1 MSLYCTCIVAPDQ
14 EKVEALVDKGGNTSK
29 ALSQILDTAYNLE
42 FNERT
47 STSAVRIFVERI
59 KQAFQVG
66 ADSFVCVLVGKR
78 LHIVH
83 TVDTL
88 ICEPI
93 WDRP

>member
-1 MSLYCTCIVAPDQ
+1 MSLYCTYIVAPDQ
-14 EKVEALVDKGGNTSK
+14 EKVEAPVDKGGNTSK

-66 ADSFVCVLVGKR
+66 ACVLVGKR